1 MVGLVMFTHAGLA
14 QSFLEALE
22 MVAGTQQKIEAV
34 AVEPDLPV
42 GDLEG
47 RLDAAIKAADDG
59 QGVIVI
65 TDLFGGSPANLALAR
80 MLPGRVEIVSGLNL
94 AMMLKAV
101 DLRLR
106 KLTDPAVMA
115 RAIVREGRENI
126 ALASDLLHNSR
137 EPESEEAAGGAG

>member
-14 QSFLEALE
+14 QSFLDSLE

-34 AVEPDLPV
+34 AVDPGLSVES
-42 GDLEG
+42 LER

-80 MLPGRVEIVSGLNL
+80 MQPGRVEIVSGLNL

-101 DLRLR
+101 DLRLH
-106 KLTDPAVMA
+106 KLTDPVVMA

-126 ALASDLLHNSR
+126 ALASDLLNNAR
-137 EPESEEAAGGAG
+137 DPEAEETAGGAG

>member
-34 AVEPDLPV
+34 AVEAGLPV
-42 GDLEG
+42 EDLEG

-80 MLPGRVEIVSGLNL
+80 MVPGRVEIVSGLNL

-126 ALASDLLHNSR
+126 NLASDLLNNSR
-137 EPESEEAAGGAG
+137 EPESEEAAGGVG

>member
-34 AVEPDLPV
+34 AVDPGLSVE
-42 GDLEG
+42 DLER
-47 RLDAAIKAADDG
+47 RLDAAIKEADDG

-80 MLPGRVEIVSGLNL
+80 MQPGRVEIVSGLNL

-126 ALASDLLHNSR
+126 ALASDLLNNSR
-137 EPESEEAAGGAG
+137 EPKAEEKAGGAD